1 MGKSQRD
8 KGYRGENEVVNIC
21 KSQGIP
27 VKRNF
32 MSGMYANSVD
42 VEINC
47 RPVSVKRRANGMQWA
62 YDELDKC
69 DYVLFRSDNHKWL
82 KIELWSLN
90 E

>member
-1 MGKSQRD
+1 MGKASRD

-27 VKRNF
+27 CKRNF
-32 MSGMYANSVD
+32 MSGMFSNSVD

-47 RPVSVKRRANGMQWA
+47 RPVSVKRRANGMDWA
-62 YDELDKC
+62 YKELEKC
-69 DYVLFRSDNHKWL
+69 DYVLFRADNKKWI
-82 KIELWSLN
+82 KIELWKLA